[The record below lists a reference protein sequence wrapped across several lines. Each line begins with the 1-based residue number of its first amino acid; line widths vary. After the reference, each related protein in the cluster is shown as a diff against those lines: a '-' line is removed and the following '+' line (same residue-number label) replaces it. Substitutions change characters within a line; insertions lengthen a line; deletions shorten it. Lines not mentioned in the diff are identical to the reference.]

1 MAFSTSGVTGGA
13 AQGILLGMSF
23 GPGGA
28 LVGAGI
34 GGIIGGIEGGTKA
47 KMEKAWIRH
56 QNQIID
62 QQRKLRDERNKLLLQ
77 ETARAESELMKERAY
92 IFRNTSEA
100 INYIDRVSGINK
112 ADISVQNATADAI
125 GASASIQYSAADASS
140 DEARARAWFDQEVQ
154 LSNWQTSMTTMLK
167 QARSMVDTTAHSP
180 VFQQKDHSIISD
192 GLLQLV
198 GAAGSAYSK
207 GMFDNIGGGNS
218 YSSQVQSAR
227 AKGTGF
233 YGGMGSGR

>member
-1 MAFSTSGVTGGA
+1 MAFSTSGATGGA
-13 AQGILLGMSF
+13 AQGAQLGMSF
-23 GPGGA
+23 GPWGA

-34 GGIIGGIEGGTKA
+34 GGIIGGIEGGTKE

-92 IFRNTSEA
+92 TLRNTSEA

-154 LSNWQTSMTTMLK
+154 LDNWQTSMTTMLK
-167 QARSMVDTTAHSP
+167 QARSMVDTTVYSP
-180 VFQQKDHSIISD
+180 VFQQKDHSMISE
-192 GLLQLV
+192 GLLQLA

-207 GMFDNIGGGNS
+207 GLFNNISAGK
-218 YSSQVQSAR
+218 SSPYISSVQASR
-227 AKGTGF
+227 
-233 YGGMGSGR
+233 M